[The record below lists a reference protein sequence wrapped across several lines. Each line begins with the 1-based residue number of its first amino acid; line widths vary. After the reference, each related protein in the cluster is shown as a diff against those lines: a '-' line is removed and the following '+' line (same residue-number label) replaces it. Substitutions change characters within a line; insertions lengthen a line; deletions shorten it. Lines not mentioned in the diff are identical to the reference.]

1 MKKIALLGST
11 GSIGTQTLDVIRK
24 NGDKFEAVA
33 LVANNSYEK
42 LYEQICEFSPKYAV
56 IVNKNAYDKLK
67 ERDLGKTELLTGED
81 AIADVASLEEVD
93 TVLTAMVGFSGLVPT
108 IRAIKAKK
116 TIALA
121 NKETLVVAG
130 ELIMKLAKE
139 YGAPILPV
147 DSEHS
152 AFFQCLNG
160 ENGNEVERLLL
171 TASGGPFRGK
181 KESELKNVSVKDVL
195 AHPTWNMGAKI
206 TVDSATLV
214 NKGFE
219 AIEAKWLYDVD
230 FDKIE
235 VVVHPESVIHSMVE
249 FTDGA
254 IMAELGMPDMRI
266 PIQYALSYPKRIVSD
281 FPRLDFFKLQSLHF
295 EKPDMKT
302 FKGLKLAIEAGK
314 TGGSAPCVFNAA
326 NEVAVAAF
334 LNNKISFLDIYSIIE
349 KTLAARKFIY
359 NPDLE
364 TLINEDK
371 LAREFTEKIMG
382 DF

>member
-24 NGDKFEAVA
+24 NRDKFEVVA
-33 LVANNSYEK
+33 LVARNSCDK
-42 LYEQICEFSPKYAV
+42 LYEQIKEFSPKYAV
-56 IVNKNAYDKLK
+56 IANKNAYDKLK
-67 ERDLGKTELLTGED
+67 EQNLGKTKLLMGENS
-81 AIADVASLEEVD
+81 IADIATLEEVD
-93 TVLTAMVGFSGLVPT
+93 IVLTAMVGFSGLVPT
-108 IRAIKAKK
+108 IRAIKSKK

-160 ENGNEVERLLL
+160 ENKDEVEKLLL

-181 KESELKNVSVKDVL
+181 KENELKNVSVKDVL
-195 AHPTWNMGAKI
+195 SHPTWNMGAKI

-235 VVVHPESVIHSMVE
+235 VVVHPESVIHSMVQ
-249 FTDGA
+249 FKDGA
-254 IMAELGMPDMRI
+254 IMAELGEPDMRI
-266 PIQYALSYPKRIVSD
+266 PIQYALSYPNRMVSD
-281 FPRLDFFKLQSLHF
+281 FPRLDFFKLHSLHF
-295 EKPDMKT
+295 EKPDIET
-302 FKGLKLAIEAGK
+302 FKGLKLAIDAGK

-334 LNNKISFLDIYSIIE
+334 LSNKISFLDIYSIIE
-349 KTLAARKFIY
+349 KTLSSRKIIY

-364 TLINEDK
+364 TLIKEDK
-371 LAREFTEKIMG
+371 LAREFAEKEI
-382 DF
+382 

>member
-93 TVLTAMVGFSGLVPT
+93 VVLTAMVGFSGLVPT

-326 NEVAVAAF
+326 NEVAVDAF
-334 LNNKISFLDIYSIIE
+334 LNNKISFLNIYSIIE

>member
-11 GSIGTQTLDVIRK
+11 GSIGTQTLDVVRK

-93 TVLTAMVGFSGLVPT
+93 VVLTAMVGFSGLVPT

-326 NEVAVAAF
+326 NEVAVDAF
-334 LNNKISFLDIYSIIE
+334 LNNKISFLNIYSIIE

>member
-1 MKKIALLGST
+1 
-11 GSIGTQTLDVIRK
+11 
-24 NGDKFEAVA
+24 
-33 LVANNSYEK
+33 
-42 LYEQICEFSPKYAV
+42 
-56 IVNKNAYDKLK
+56 
-67 ERDLGKTELLTGED
+67 
-81 AIADVASLEEVD
+81 
-93 TVLTAMVGFSGLVPT
+93 
-108 IRAIKAKK
+108 
-116 TIALA
+116 
-121 NKETLVVAG
+121 
-130 ELIMKLAKE
+130 
-139 YGAPILPV
+139 

-181 KESELKNVSVKDVL
+181 KESELKNAGVNDVL

-326 NEVAVAAF
+326 NEVAVDAF
-334 LNNKISFLDIYSIIE
+334 LNNKISFLNIYSIIE